1 LFLPVE
7 GEELLAPIHSAHP
20 LVVGLDEGGDVDVG
34 LLVLVPPLDLTCGL
48 DGIVV
53 GAHSHLLVV
62 EPFDNKDT
70 LLRDLRVHSPTPLLL
85 QHLLCLQWALLNA
98 VCPEGASRWQIK
110 FPRIKK

>member
-1 LFLPVE
+1 MKNGSSLFLPVE
-7 GEELLAPIHSAHP
+7 GEELFAPIHSAHP
-20 LVVGLDEGGDVDVG
+20 LVVGLDEGGDGDVDVR
-34 LLVLVPPLDLTCGL
+34 LLVLVPPLDLTDGL

-85 QHLLCLQWALLNA
+85 QRLLCLQWALLKA
-98 VCPEGASRWQIK
+98 VYPEGASR
-110 FPRIKK
+110 